1 MHEWRALGDDASG
14 SDAQRAARATRVKC
28 MAEAV
33 PGAES
38 GAYWGYFMVK
48 TVDGNLRN
56 LTILV
61 VCSSLFLPHAS
72 FKP

>member
-33 PGAES
+33 PGAEF
-38 GAYWGYFMVK
+38 GAY
-48 TVDGNLRN
+48 
-56 LTILV
+56 
-61 VCSSLFLPHAS
+61 
-72 FKP
+72 

>member
-1 MHEWRALGDDASG
+1 MHEWRELGHDASG

-48 TVDGNLRN
+48 TCENRRREPQE
-56 LTILV
+56 
-61 VCSSLFLPHAS
+61 PHDLGCLL
-72 FKP
+72 

>member
-33 PGAES
+33 PGAEF
-38 GAYWGYFMVK
+38 GAYWGLL
-48 TVDGNLRN
+48 G
-56 LTILV
+56 
-61 VCSSLFLPHAS
+61 LFYGENRRREPQEPHD
-72 FKP
+72 FGGLF